1 MSVPARSYAAAVA
14 AGHLTLEEVR
24 AEMEASDEHREML
37 AAQRRREKTRMHI
50 VETETE
56 PPFHIVVVS
65 APNAVARVSDA
76 LVRVP
81 DERGCPRCSSSFL
94 ELPANIGLNGDCRR
108 ERSP

>member
-65 APNAVARVSDA
+65 APNAVARVW
-76 LVRVP
+76 R
-81 DERGCPRCSSSFL
+81 RGLGPAFSRCR
-94 ELPANIGLNGDCRR
+94 PAHISAG
-108 ERSP
+108 P